1 MINKYLIPRPLGKIT
16 KNCYIENMDT
26 INRSIAI
33 IKPKQ
38 PFINWANQLPDAEH
52 DTSLEDLQDDCQTIL
67 IPNYETNDEA
77 KKYIDGMAED
87 IFEEELFSWCTHEPW
102 WPKKRTKKLFWEWFE
117 AELHSIVI
125 DSCNEPIVEE

>member
-1 MINKYLIPRPLGKIT
+1 MQ
-16 KNCYIENMDT
+16 T

-38 PFINWANQLPDAEH
+38 PFVDWANQLPDAE
-52 DTSLEDLQDDCQTIL
+52 DKTLLEDLNDDCLAIL

-77 KKYIDGMAED
+77 KKYIDGMVED
-87 IFEEELFSWCTHEPW
+87 IFEEQLFGRCTHKPW
-102 WPKKRTKKLFWEWFE
+102 WPKKRTKKLFWAWFE

-125 DSCNEPIVEE
+125 DSCNEPIIEE